1 MAGQAQTS
9 LKGPSAQ
16 LSGAP
21 ASDKLD
27 TPINVESIARV
38 IMSEAGIYNDTE
50 QTAVGYTLVNRMA
63 RNHSTSVSASW
74 HGYAH
79 GQLPT
84 ASVRVLA
91 KQILS
96 GGVSDPTNGA
106 THFYSPQ
113 VMPAENGKT
122 KGYDVA
128 GGLEQVD
135 GLPTRT
141 YKPSFTLPPAE
152 AVPVEGAVDSEFKF
166 YRMPGNGPVRERP
179 PAV

>member
-9 LKGPSAQ
+9 SQDRSTQSAD
-16 LSGAP
+16 LSAP
-21 ASDKLD
+21 EKLD
-27 TPINVESIARV
+27 TPINIENLARV
-38 IMSEAGIYNDTE
+38 IMSEAGIYNATE
-50 QTAVGYTLVNRMA
+50 QTVVGYTLVNRMA
-63 RNHSTSVSASW
+63 RSKSKSVSASW
-74 HGYAH
+74 RGYTH
-79 GQLPT
+79 GQSPT
-84 ASVRVLA
+84 ASVKVLA

-96 GGVSDPTNGA
+96 GVIPDPTSGA

-113 VMPAENGKT
+113 IMPAENDKT

-141 YKPSFTLPPAE
+141 YKPGFTLPPAE

-166 YRMPGNGPVRERP
+166 YRMPGNGPVH
-179 PAV
+179 